1 MLEDVLRVAQSS
13 QFLTKRRS
21 TNFLGMETDLIKT
34 GFFKRDERIKN
45 PADFKKLFKNG
56 KKISIPGAK
65 LFYLE
70 NGLGMNRVGFPL
82 MRGYGNAVE
91 RNLSKRYSREV
102 YRLLKSH
109 LNTGYDMLFLIY
121 PGNDSFHSRCDQ
133 IRLLCQKAGLIQE

>member
-1 MLEDVLRVAQSS
+1 M
-13 QFLTKRRS
+13 K
-21 TNFLGMETDLIKT
+21 KT
-34 GFFKRDERIKN
+34 GFFKREERIKN
-45 PADFKKLFKNG
+45 PADFKKLYKAG

-70 NGLGMNRVGFPL
+70 NNLEINRVGFPL

-102 YRLLKSH
+102 YRFFKSH

-121 PGNDSFHSRCDQ
+121 PGNDSFHSRCEQ
-133 IRLLCQKAGLIQE
+133 FRSLCQKAGLLKE

>member
-1 MLEDVLRVAQSS
+1 M
-13 QFLTKRRS
+13 
-21 TNFLGMETDLIKT
+21 NKT
-34 GFFKRDERIKN
+34 GFFKREERIKN
-45 PADFKKLFKNG
+45 PADFKKLFKEG
-56 KKISIPGAK
+56 KKISIPGDK

-70 NGLGMNRVGFPL
+70 NHLEMNRVGFPSI
-82 MRGYGNAVE
+82 RGYGNAVE

-102 YRLLKSH
+102 YRIIKSH

>member
-1 MLEDVLRVAQSS
+1 M
-13 QFLTKRRS
+13 
-21 TNFLGMETDLIKT
+21 IKT
-34 GFFKRDERIKN
+34 GFFRREERIKK
-45 PADFKKLFKNG
+45 PADFKKLYKEG
-56 KKISIPGAK
+56 KKISIPGVK

-70 NGLGMNRVGFPL
+70 NNLEMNRVGFPL

>member
-1 MLEDVLRVAQSS
+1 
-13 QFLTKRRS
+13 
-21 TNFLGMETDLIKT
+21 METDLIET
-34 GFFKRDERIKN
+34 GFFFFFLRIKN
-45 PADFKKLFKNG
+45 PADFKKLFKSG

-70 NGLGMNRVGFPL
+70 NNLDMNRVGFPL
-82 MRGYGNAVE
+82 IRGYGNAVE

-102 YRLLKSH
+102 YRLFKSH

-133 IRLLCQKAGLIQE
+133 IRLLCEKAGLIKKND

>member
-1 MLEDVLRVAQSS
+1 M
-13 QFLTKRRS
+13 T
-21 TNFLGMETDLIKT
+21 KT
-34 GFFKRDERIKN
+34 GFFKREERIKN
-45 PADFKKLFKNG
+45 PADFKKLYKEG
-56 KKISIPGAK
+56 KKISIPGVK

-70 NGLGMNRVGFPL
+70 NHLGMNRVGFPL
-82 MRGYGNAVE
+82 IRGYGNAVE

>member
-1 MLEDVLRVAQSS
+1 M
-13 QFLTKRRS
+13 
-21 TNFLGMETDLIKT
+21 KT
-34 GFFKRDERIKN
+34 GFFSRDERIKN
-45 PADFKKLFKNG
+45 PADFKKLFKKG
-56 KKISIPGAK
+56 KRVSISGAK

-70 NGLGMNRVGFPL
+70 NNLEMNRVGFPL

-102 YRLLKSH
+102 YRLIKSH

-133 IRLLCQKAGLIQE
+133 IRLLCEKAKLIKE

>member
-1 MLEDVLRVAQSS
+1 M
-13 QFLTKRRS
+13 
-21 TNFLGMETDLIKT
+21 IKT
-34 GFFKRDERIKN
+34 GFFRREERIKK
-45 PADFKKLFKNG
+45 PADFKKLYKEG

-70 NGLGMNRVGFPL
+70 NHLEMNRVGFPL

-102 YRLLKSH
+102 YRFFKSH

-121 PGNDSFHSRCDQ
+121 PGNDSFHSRCEQ
-133 IRLLCQKAGLIQE
+133 FRSLCQKAGLLKE